1 MSGIIAVQSVSPV
14 HQPPVPSNSGSSQ
27 ANAGNRCPICL
38 ESYDA
43 YLPRLPTATTECGH
57 RAHSGCLEQWKI
69 THTHSTCPICRTP
82 QTGAA
87 IEDVPLLP
95 PTDVDDGQPLSSDG
109 LRVGLLRAAQTGST
123 DQVDT
128 LLALY
133 SPLDNDALVVC
144 AEVVSKLLCKASIR
158 VSIMSWHEYNQLRNF
173 IKALVQHGA
182 VSRSWEE
189 EDIARLFRVWKAYER
204 DDAVQNVPANSRARI
219 NACFL
224 QEALHRAALSKD
236 CHKTVALLDQ
246 VGSDEQLQTI
256 AIAVVDALLQERLD
270 SHACYDWE
278 DYRTFTAYVDLFL
291 CRRLCD
297 RGTQIKAMQLY
308 ILMSDYRR
316 AALVKEEFGAGLISG
331 DTLRPCLNRAALEMD
346 LEEVKSLL
354 DIALPDAS
362 AKQVASSVL
371 QNVLLRVRSYLH
383 LMTSMD
389 RAKLGWLVDAFFQ
402 HGALDQAQADSALD
416 VFILC
421 EDYPRAARLKAKYGA
436 EPRPLI
442 WKVAMHKA
450 ACNKD
455 YLLATML
462 LDLATSQILQDM
474 ASPILATQLQNT
486 LLQAQE
492 IGLGPRE
499 LKKLWRFV
507 NTFFKAGVVDA
518 NLVRLTANIYRQVH
532 DQNCV
537 DCLRSMYAE
546 YFHDAEAVGSQ
557 QEQKSRLTLRMDAL
571 NLTTEESD
579 QNSGLKSGDESGAPV
594 TWQPDSSIPTDCLEL
609 D

>member
-1 MSGIIAVQSVSPV
+1 MQSVSPV
-14 HQPPVPSNSGSSQ
+14 HQPPVPSNSGSGQ
-27 ANAGNRCPICL
+27 ANAGSRCPICL
-38 ESYDA
+38 EAYDA
-43 YLPRLPTATTECGH
+43 YRPRLPTATTECGH
-57 RAHSGCLEQWKI
+57 RAHSGCLEQWKV
-69 THTHSTCPICRTP
+69 TSTRSTCPVCRATLME
-82 QTGAA
+82 AA
-87 IEDVPLLP
+87 IEDVSPLP
-95 PTDVDDGQPLSSDG
+95 PTEVDDGQPLSCDR
-109 LRVGLLRAAQTGST
+109 LRAGLLQAAQNCST

-144 AEVVSKLLCKASIR
+144 AEVVSRLLCKASIK
-158 VSIMSWHEYNQLRNF
+158 VSIMTWHEYNQLRNF
-173 IKALVQHGA
+173 IKVLVQHGA
-182 VSRSWEE
+182 ISRSWEE
-189 EDIARLFRVWKAYER
+189 EDIARLFRAWKAYER
-204 DDAVQNVPANSRARI
+204 NDAGSNVRANSRVSISSYVMQKA
-219 NACFL
+219 L
-224 QEALHRAALSKD
+224 QKAALSKD
-236 CHKTVALLDQ
+236 FHKTVTLLDQ

-256 AIAVVDALLQERLD
+256 AIEVVDALLQERLD
-270 SHACYDWE
+270 GRGRYDWE
-278 DYRTFTAYVDLFL
+278 DYRTFTTYVDLFF

-316 AALVKEEFGAGLISG
+316 AALAKEEFGVGLISG
-331 DTLRPCLNRAALEMD
+331 DTLRLSLNRAALEMN

-362 AKQVASSVL
+362 AKQIASSVL

-383 LMTSMD
+383 QLTSMD

-421 EDYPRAARLKAKYGA
+421 EDYPRAVRLKAMYGA
-436 EPRPLI
+436 KPRPLI

-474 ASPILATQLQNT
+474 ANPILASQLQNT
-486 LLQAQE
+486 LLQVQE

-518 NLVRLTANIYRQVH
+518 NLVRLTANIYRQVN

-537 DCLRSMYAE
+537 DCLKSMYAE
-546 YFHDAEAVGSQ
+546 YFDGAEAVGTQ
-557 QEQKSRLTLRMDAL
+557 QEQKSSLTLRMDAL
-571 NLTTEESD
+571 NLTTEGND
-579 QNSGLKSGDESGAPV
+579 QNSGLKSSDESGAPV
-594 TWQPDSSIPTDCLEL
+594 TCQPDSSVPDGCLEL

>member
-1 MSGIIAVQSVSPV
+1 MQSVSPV
-14 HQPPVPSNSGSSQ
+14 HQPPAPLNSSSDQ
-27 ANAGNRCPICL
+27 ANAGSCCPICL

-43 YLPRLPTATTECGH
+43 YLPKLPTATTECGH

-69 THTHSTCPICRTP
+69 NSTRSTCPVCRTTL
-82 QTGAA
+82 TGAA
-87 IEDVPLLP
+87 IEDLAPLP
-95 PTDVDDGQPLSSDG
+95 PTEVDDGQPLSSDR
-109 LRVGLLRAAQTGST
+109 LRASLLRAAQTCST

-144 AEVVSKLLCKASIR
+144 AEVVSKLMCKASIR

-173 IKALVQHGA
+173 IKVLVKHGA

-189 EDIARLFRVWKAYER
+189 EDVARLFRAWKAYER
-204 DDAVQNVPANSRARI
+204 DDVVQNAPTNSRVHI
-219 NACFL
+219 SSCFL
-224 QEALHRAALSKD
+224 QKALQKAALSKD
-236 CHKTVALLDQ
+236 FHKTVRLLDQ
-246 VGSDEQLQTI
+246 VGSDVLLQKI
-256 AIAVVDALLQERLD
+256 AIEVVDGLLQERLN
-270 SHACYDWE
+270 SRGRYDWE
-278 DYRTFTAYVDLFL
+278 DYRTFTTYVDLFL

-297 RGTQIKAMQLY
+297 QRAQIKAMQLY
-308 ILMSDYRR
+308 VLMSDYRR
-316 AALVKEEFGAGLISG
+316 AALAKEEFGVGLISG
-331 DTLRPCLNRAALEMD
+331 DTLRLSLNKAALEMD

-362 AKQVASSVL
+362 AQKIASSVL

-383 LMTSMD
+383 QLTSMD

-421 EDYPRAARLKAKYGA
+421 EDYPRAVRLKSMYGA
-436 EPRPLI
+436 EPRPMI

-450 ACNKD
+450 TCNKD
-455 YLLATML
+455 YLLAAML
-462 LDLATSQILQDM
+462 LDLATSQILQDV
-474 ASPILATQLQNT
+474 ASPILATQLQNM
-486 LLQAQE
+486 LSQAQE

-507 NTFFKAGVVDA
+507 NTFFKAGVVNA
-518 NLVRLTANIYRQVH
+518 NLIRLTANIYGQVN

-537 DCLRSMYAE
+537 DCLRSMYGE
-546 YFHDAEAVGSQ
+546 YFNGAEAPGLQ
-557 QEQKSRLTLRMDAL
+557 QEQASSLTLHMDAL
-571 NLTTEESD
+571 NLTTEGNN
-579 QNSGLKSGDESGAPV
+579 QNSGLESRDESGAPI
-594 TWQPDSSIPTDCLEL
+594 TRQPDSPVPNDCLKL